1 MAKAK
6 KNSLVA
12 NINRRKKSG
21 KSRSKSRSTVSSD
34 SYENMEAGWPQS
46 KAKRKPAPGR
56 RDGRRKRAAP
66 KPNGRAARA
75 ARNSVRPRRVADA
88 T

>member
-46 KAKRKPAPGR
+46 KAKRKTGARKKGRPKKKGRAKAKRPGR
-56 RDGRRKRAAP
+56 
-66 KPNGRAARA
+66 
-75 ARNSVRPRRVADA
+75 PRGS
-88 T
+88 